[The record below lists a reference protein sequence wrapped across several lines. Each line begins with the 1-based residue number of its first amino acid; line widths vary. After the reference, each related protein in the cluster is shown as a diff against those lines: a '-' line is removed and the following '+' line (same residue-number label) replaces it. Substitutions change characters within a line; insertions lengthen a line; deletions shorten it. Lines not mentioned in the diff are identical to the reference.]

1 MKITSDMSTQ
11 PIDGIKYCIRCC
23 VPETQEGVQF
33 DEMGICTA
41 CCSSEDKMHINWTL
55 REKQLRIILEE
66 AKAKSGNGYDCVL
79 PISGGKDSFFQAHV
93 LTKVYGLKPLAVTFN
108 QNWVSETGFYNLQR
122 CLEVFD
128 LDHLQFT
135 PARGLV
141 NRIAKKSL
149 DAIGDACWHCHSGVG
164 AFPLQVAT
172 RFKIPLLVWGESI
185 AESAGRASYSCPGIK
200 FDRDYF
206 TKVSAKLTAEEM
218 IGDDL
223 TGKDLHPF
231 ELPSYEEIESTG
243 VWGIHLGDYM
253 FWDDERQTEWIRE
266 VYGWRETEMEGA
278 YKGYKSAECIMS
290 GVHDFTCYLKRGFGR
305 STGQASVDVRNGLL
319 TRNEGFE
326 LIKKHDQER
335 PDALD
340 YYLKITGLSEADF
353 YNVMKEKKLTA
364 LKDIDLPIHL
374 KEKPNTERLVPFVEQ
389 IIQKH
394 LNQPDP
400 RIVRDKEE
408 ASDD

>member
-1 MKITSDMSTQ
+1 MTLNSEAPTE
-11 PIDGIKYCIRCC
+11 PISGINYCLRCC
-23 VPETQEGVQF
+23 VPETQEGVDF

-41 CCSSEDKMHINWTL
+41 CRSSEDKMHIDWSA
-55 REKQLRIILEE
+55 REKQLRSILDD
-66 AKAKSGNGYDCVL
+66 AKAKAGNGYDCVL

-141 NRIAKKSL
+141 NKLARKSL

-185 AESAGRASYSCPGIK
+185 AESAGRATYSCPGTK

-218 IGDDL
+218 IGDGL
-223 TGKDLHPF
+223 SAKDLHPF
-231 ELPSYEEIESTG
+231 ELPSYEEIENTG

-253 FWDDERQTEWIRE
+253 FWDEERQTEWIRE

-278 YKGYKSAECIMS
+278 YKGYKCA
-290 GVHDFTCYLKRGFGR
+290 
-305 STGQASVDVRNGLL
+305 
-319 TRNEGFE
+319 
-326 LIKKHDQER
+326 
-335 PDALD
+335 
-340 YYLKITGLSEADF
+340 
-353 YNVMKEKKLTA
+353 
-364 LKDIDLPIHL
+364 
-374 KEKPNTERLVPFVEQ
+374 
-389 IIQKH
+389 
-394 LNQPDP
+394 
-400 RIVRDKEE
+400 
-408 ASDD
+408 

>member
-1 MKITSDMSTQ
+1 
-11 PIDGIKYCIRCC
+11 
-23 VPETQEGVQF
+23 VPETQEGVDF
-33 DEMGICTA
+33 DEMGVCTA
-41 CCSSEDKMHINWTL
+41 CRSSEEKMHIDWTV
-55 REKQLRIILEE
+55 RGNQLKIILEE
-66 AKAKSGNGYDCVL
+66 AKSKSGAGYDCIL

-93 LTKVYGLKPLAVTFN
+93 LVKIYGLKPLAVTFN

-135 PARGLV
+135 PARSLV
-141 NRIAKKSL
+141 NRLAKKSL
-149 DAIGDACWHCHSGVG
+149 SAIGDACWHCHAGVG

-185 AESAGRASYSCPGIK
+185 AENDGRASYQRPVHK

-218 IGDDL
+218 IGGDL
-223 TGKDLHPF
+223 NAKDLDPF
-231 ELPSYEEIESTG
+231 KLPSYEEIESSG
-243 VWGIHLGDYM
+243 VWGLHLGDYL
-253 FWDDERQTEWIRE
+253 FWDDERQTEWIRD

-278 YKGYKSAECIMS
+278 YKGYKSAECIMA

-305 STGQASVDVRNGLL
+305 STWQASVDVRNGLL
-319 TRNEGFE
+319 TRQEGFE
-326 LIKKHDQER
+326 LIRHHDQER
-335 PDALD
+335 PEALD
-340 YYLKITGLSEADF
+340 YYLKITGMSEDEF
-353 YNVMKEKKLTA
+353 YEQMNKKKLA
-364 LKDIDLPIHL
+364 SLDNIILPIHP
-374 KEKPNTERLVPFVEQ
+374 KAKPNAECLVPFVEQ

-400 RIVRDKEE
+400 RIARDKGVL
-408 ASDD
+408 

>member
-1 MKITSDMSTQ
+1 MKSTNNASST
-11 PIDGIKYCIRCC
+11 PVDGIQYCTRCC

-33 DEMGICTA
+33 DEMGICTG
-41 CCSSEDKMHINWTL
+41 CRSSEEKMHIDWVV
-55 REKQLRIILEE
+55 REKQLRSILEE
-66 AKAKSGNGYDCVL
+66 AKAKSGTGYDCIL

-93 LTKVYGLKPLAVTFN
+93 LVKVYGLKPLAVTFN

-135 PARGLV
+135 PARTLV
-141 NRIAKKSL
+141 NRLAKKSL

-185 AESAGRASYSCPGIK
+185 AENDGRASHQRPVHK

-206 TKVSAKLTAEEM
+206 TKVSARLTAEEM
-218 IGDDL
+218 VGGEL
-223 TGKDLHPF
+223 SAKDLHPF
-231 ELPSYEEIESTG
+231 ELPSYEEIENTG
-243 VWGIHLGDYM
+243 VWGLHLGDYL

-278 YKGYKSAECIMS
+278 YKGYKSAECIMA

-305 STGQASVDVRNGLL
+305 STWQASVDVRNGLL
-319 TRNEGFE
+319 TRQEGFD
-326 LIKKHDQER
+326 LVRHHDQER
-335 PDALD
+335 PEALD
-340 YYLKITGLSEADF
+340 YYLKITGLSEAEF
-353 YNVMKEKKLTA
+353 YEVMRQKKVEALTNV
-364 LKDIDLPIHL
+364 DLPIHP
-374 KEKPNTERLVPFVEQ
+374 KVKPNAERLVPFVEQ

-400 RIVRDKEE
+400 RIVRDQE
-408 ASDD
+408 DL

>member
-1 MKITSDMSTQ
+1 MTNVSDTSSE
-11 PIDGIKYCIRCC
+11 PIKGIKYCTRCC
-23 VPETQEGVQF
+23 VPETQEGVAF

-41 CCSSEDKMHINWTL
+41 CRSSEEKMHIDWTV
-55 REKQLRIILEE
+55 REKQLRTILEE
-66 AKAKSGNGYDCVL
+66 AKAKSGTGYDCVL

-93 LTKVYGLKPLAVTFN
+93 LVKVYGLKPLAVTFN

-141 NRIAKKSL
+141 NRLAKKSL

-185 AESAGRASYSCPGIK
+185 AENAGRASYSCPGVK

-206 TKVSAKLTAEEM
+206 TKVSAKLTAQEM
-218 IGDDL
+218 TSAEL
-223 TGKDLHPF
+223 SAKDLHPF
-231 ELPSYEEIESTG
+231 ELPSYEEIEKTG

-278 YKGYKSAECIMS
+278 YKGYKSAECIMA

-319 TRNEGFE
+319 TRKEGFE
-326 LIKKHDQER
+326 LIRHHDQER
-335 PDALD
+335 PEALD
-340 YYLKITGLSEADF
+340 YYLKITGLSEAEF
-353 YNVMKEKKLTA
+353 YDVMREKKLA
-364 LKDIDLPIHL
+364 DLKNIDLPIHP
-374 KEKPNTERLVPFVEQ
+374 KEKPNAERLVPFVEQ

-394 LNQPDP
+394 LHQPDP
-400 RIVRDKEE
+400 RITRDQE
-408 ASDD
+408 DN

>member
-1 MKITSDMSTQ
+1 VAINQKSN
-11 PIDGIKYCIRCC
+11 PIQGIKYCTRCC

-33 DEMGICTA
+33 DEMGVCTA
-41 CCSSEDKMHINWTL
+41 CRSSEEKMHIDWTA
-55 REKQLRIILEE
+55 REKQLRKILEE
-66 AKAKSGNGYDCVL
+66 AKSKSGTAYDCIL

-93 LTKVYGLKPLAVTFN
+93 LVKVYGLKPLAVTFN

-141 NRIAKKSL
+141 NRLAKKSL
-149 DAIGDACWHCHSGVG
+149 GAIGDACWHCHSGVG
-164 AFPLQVAT
+164 AFPLQIAT

-185 AESAGRASYSCPGIK
+185 AENDGRASYTSPGHK

-206 TKVSAKLTAEEM
+206 TKVSAKLTADEM
-218 IGDDL
+218 IGGDL
-223 TGKDLHPF
+223 SAKDLHPF
-231 ELPSYEEIESTG
+231 ELPSYDEIESTG
-243 VWGIHLGDYM
+243 VWGIHLGDYL

-278 YKGYKSAECIMS
+278 YKGYKSAECIMA

-305 STGQASVDVRNGLL
+305 STWQASVDVRNGLL
-319 TRNEGFE
+319 TRQEGFD
-326 LIKKHDQER
+326 LIRHHDQER
-335 PDALD
+335 PEALD
-340 YYLKITGLSEADF
+340 YYLKITGLSEDEF
-353 YNVMKEKKLTA
+353 YEQMRQKKLTS
-364 LKDIDLPIHL
+364 LEGIELPIHP
-374 KEKPNTERLVPFVEQ
+374 KAKPNAERLVPFVEQ

-400 RIVRDKEE
+400 RVVRDQEE
-408 ASDD
+408 E